1 MLSHSYKIVGSKQ
14 KEESLYFML
23 NSLLQSRIETGEETT
38 DDEDVNVYL
47 ANLMHSFLDQSFQE
61 KHGHLAST
69 YSTDVARNADTNNLR
84 HRYRVYRTNGDYA
97 LISTS
102 IFDRPPLE
110 RRRRSYGP
118 HEEAATG
125 DRGST
130 YYGFAAN
137 LSERI
142 NRKHPGVT
150 VVLQKLSARFE
161 TYVTILRRVRIDHL
175 KLTEKLSDGEIYH
188 LQRDAHES
196 AKPFLAEEGRDQF
209 LDAYSEWL
217 KSKSQASR
225 QKVNSLS
232 AALAEVDPEFRF
244 EPV

>member
-1 MLSHSYKIVGSKQ
+1 MLSHSYQIVGSKQ

-47 ANLMHSFLDQSFQE
+47 ATLMHSFLDQSFQE
-61 KHGHLAST
+61 EHGHLAST
-69 YSTDVARNADTNNLR
+69 YSTDVARSADTNNLR

-110 RRRRSYGP
+110 RRRRSYGAQ
-118 HEEAATG
+118 EEAATG

-150 VVLQKLSARFE
+150 VVLQKLSERFD
-161 TYVTILRRVRIDHL
+161 TYVTILRKVRIDHL
-175 KLTEKLSDGEIYH
+175 KLTEKLSNGEIFH
-188 LQRDAHES
+188 LQREAHEN
-196 AKPFLAEEGRDQF
+196 ARPFLAGSRSRRRRGRR
-209 LDAYSEWL
+209 ST
-217 KSKSQASR
+217 R
-225 QKVNSLS
+225 S
-232 AALAEVDPEFRF
+232 AWGAR
-244 EPV
+244 